1 MWPGKTL
8 NRRAR
13 LYQTLA
19 TALDA
24 GLGIEQA
31 LELASERPQRA
42 PVDRLSDVLR
52 RENRIPELEARV
64 LSAAETAGVLSG
76 VLRQLAELLETRSV
90 AQRKLAV
97 RLLYPVLL
105 LHAAVVL
112 PNLRWLIVGDLGDFL
127 GRVVPALV
135 VLWGLGASVA
145 VALVWCRALLRKSP
159 GLAAVLRGLP
169 VVGGLI
175 QSSGAGTYAY
185 LLSMLLA
192 AGVPLDAALK
202 DSAQCCGNAELEASG
217 LRITERVVRRGEG
230 LSTAFHS
237 ESRAWPRL
245 LIEAIHTGETAGKL
259 EETLAGVAR
268 GLRQEADRRA
278 ELLLTVVPILVY
290 LAAAVYVAWV
300 VITTFTGLYSAI

>member
-8 NRRAR
+8 DRRAR

-31 LELASERPQRA
+31 LDLASERPQRA
-42 PVDRLSDVLR
+42 TRDRLARVLR

-64 LSAAETAGVLSG
+64 LSAAETAGVLPD
-76 VLRQLAELLETRSV
+76 VLRQLAEFLETRAV
-90 AQRKLAV
+90 ALRKLAV
-97 RLLYPVLL
+97 RLLYPLLL

-112 PNLRWLIVGDLGDFL
+112 PNLRWLVLGDLGDFL
-127 GRVVPALV
+127 GRVVPALL
-135 VLWGLGASVA
+135 VLWGLGAGVA
-145 VALVWCRALLRKSP
+145 VGVGWCRTLLRKNP
-159 GLAAVLRGLP
+159 GFAAMLRGLP

-175 QSSGAGTYAY
+175 QRSGAGTYAY

-202 DSAQCCGNAELEASG
+202 DSARCCGNAELEASG

-230 LSTAFHS
+230 LSTALDS

-245 LIEAIHTGETAGKL
+245 LIEAIRTGEVAGKL

-268 GLRQEADRRA
+268 GLRQEANQRA

-290 LAAAVYVAWV
+290 LVAAVYVAWV

>member
-31 LELASERPQRA
+31 LDLASDRPNRA
-42 PVDRLSDVLR
+42 SGDRLTRVLR

-64 LSAAETAGVLSG
+64 LSAAETAGVLPG
-76 VLRQLAELLETRSV
+76 VLRQLAGFLETRAV
-90 AQRKLAV
+90 ALRKLAV

-105 LHAAVVL
+105 LHAAAVL
-112 PNLRWLIVGDLGDFL
+112 PNLRWLVLGDMGDFL

-135 VLWGLGASVA
+135 VLWGIGAIVV

-159 GLAAVLRGLP
+159 GFAAMLRRLP
-169 VVGGLI
+169 VVGRLI
-175 QSSGAGTYAY
+175 QESGAATYAY

-192 AGVPLDAALK
+192 AGVPVGAALK

-217 LRITERVVRRGEG
+217 LRITERVVRHGDG
-230 LSTAFHS
+230 MSTAFDI
-237 ESRAWPRL
+237 ESPAWPRL
-245 LIEAIHTGETAGKL
+245 LIEAIRTGEATGRL
-259 EETLAGVAR
+259 EETLAGAAR

-278 ELLLTVVPILVY
+278 EVLLTVVPIVVY

-300 VITTFTGLYSAI
+300 VITTFTSLYSAI

>member
-42 PVDRLSDVLR
+42 PVDRLSDVLS
-52 RENRIPELEARV
+52 RENGIPELEARV
-64 LSAAETAGVLSG
+64 LSAAEIAGALPG
-76 VLRQLAELLETRSV
+76 MLRQLAGFLETR
-90 AQRKLAV
+90 AAALRNLAV

-112 PNLRWLIVGDLGDFL
+112 PNLRWLFLGDLGDFL

-135 VLWGLGASVA
+135 VLWGLGAGVA
-145 VALVWCRALLRKSP
+145 VTLSWGRTLLRKSS
-159 GLAAVLRGLP
+159 GFATVLRGMP

-175 QSSGAGTYAY
+175 QSSGAGTYAH
-185 LLSMLLA
+185 LLSMLVA
-192 AGVPLDAALK
+192 AGVPLGSALK

-230 LSTAFHS
+230 LGTAFDS
-237 ESRAWPRL
+237 EFRSWPRL
-245 LIEAIHTGETAGKL
+245 LIEAIRVGEATGKL

-278 ELLLTVVPILVY
+278 ELILTVVPILVY
-290 LAAAVYVAWV
+290 LVAAVYVAWV
-300 VITTFTGLYSAI
+300 VITTFTSIYSAI